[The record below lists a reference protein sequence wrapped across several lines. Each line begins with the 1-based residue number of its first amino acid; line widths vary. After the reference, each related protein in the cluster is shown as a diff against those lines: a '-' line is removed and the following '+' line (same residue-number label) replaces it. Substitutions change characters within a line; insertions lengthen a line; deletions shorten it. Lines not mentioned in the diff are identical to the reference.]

1 MKRRLTVAGILLS
14 FFAVT
19 LPVQA
24 QATRSISA
32 SVASGEQQI
41 TTVNLYSGHSI
52 TLNFRPTGEPIRR
65 VWLDNP
71 SQVTIDFDDPNCAV
85 VGESGACAASIIH
98 LRRIEPLHFPNLP
111 IADSTSLTVVTD
123 KGLYKF
129 QLVFPKSGTPEYY
142 TLNIQPDALDQS
154 PTARSPLTLDQLT
167 GQQGAQLIERGLS
180 IAQVRGLVTQA
191 DPLWQRTQAFLSAIK
206 QGAPPIDAASAAGI
220 SSELVLKLAELGL
233 PHRAVDSSNVRL

>member
-52 TLNFRPTGEPIRR
+52 TLNFRPTGELIRR

-71 SQVTIDFDDPNCAV
+71 SQVTIDFDDPNCSV
-85 VGESGACAASIIH
+85 VGEPGKCAASIIH
-98 LRRIEPLHFPNLP
+98 LRRIEPLRFPNLP

-129 QLVFPKSGTPEYY
+129 QLAFPKSGTPEYY
-142 TLNIQPDALDQS
+142 TLEIQPDPLDQS
-154 PTARSPLTLDQLT
+154 PTMRSPLSVDQLT
-167 GQQGAQLIERGLS
+167 GQRGVQLVERGLS

-191 DPLWQRTQAFLSAIK
+191 DPLWQRTQAFLSAVK
-206 QGAPPIDAASAAGI
+206 QGTPPIEAANTAGI
-220 SSELVLKLAELGL
+220 SSELLLKLVELGL
-233 PHRAVDSSNVRL
+233 PHRSVESSNVRL